1 MVDKKRLKLFIIND
15 YLETSN
21 SDDEIEDM
29 LCIIKKERPKVKNYV
44 NIVNELG
51 QKVYNY
57 ILIKSI

>member
-1 MVDKKRLKLFIIND
+1 VDKKRLKLFIIND
-15 YLETSN
+15 LLETSN

-44 NIVNELG
+44 NIVNELE

>member
-1 MVDKKRLKLFIIND
+1 MDKKRLKLFIIND
-15 YLETSN
+15 LLETN
-21 SDDEIEDM
+21 KSDDEIEDM

-44 NIVNELG
+44 NIVNELE

>member
-15 YLETSN
+15 LLETSN

>member
-1 MVDKKRLKLFIIND
+1 VDKKRLKLFIIND
-15 YLETSN
+15 LLETN
-21 SDDEIEDM
+21 KSDDEIEDM

-44 NIVNELG
+44 NIVNELE